1 MSFQIGLYIGPL
13 AIAAILSAGLAVVAW
28 RRRPTPGAAAL
39 SALML
44 TAVYWTIAYSLEI
57 IAVDLE
63 VMLFWTRME
72 YLAILAVPVL
82 WLIFVLQFS
91 GHGQWVTPR
100 FVAGL
105 AAFPTLTFILIWTPA
120 GLSLLYRE
128 TIVQINGSMTWLVV
142 TYGPLFWLQA
152 IYSYVLIVF
161 AVLLVLLALLRGGVV
176 QRTQNGAVLAAAL
189 TPLIGNAIYV
199 FGLSP
204 LLYVDLTPFL
214 FIITGIVSL
223 WALFRYHLLDLM
235 PVVRD
240 VLIER
245 MTDGVA
251 VVDAQGRVVDL
262 NRAAQQMIGQQTSA
276 LLGASAATVVP
287 EWPHL
292 IQQSRLEQP
301 ARMQVITGSE
311 DSRVYYD
318 VRVSPLLSDGETVQ
332 GWLAVFRDDTT
343 RVRAEQ
349 TEQQQRA
356 LIEGLRDALGALTST
371 LSIDEVLDRILELT
385 ASVVP
390 HEISNIMLIE
400 DGWAAVQRMRGYSA
414 SELPGIHNLRLN
426 VLDTPNLRRMAET
439 HQPLA
444 IGDTQQDP
452 NWMVVPGTGWLR
464 SYAAAPIISKGRAVG
479 FLNLDSSQPGHFT
492 QQHAQAL
499 KAFADQVGIA
509 LENAS
514 LYASLQESNAKLSLA
529 LRARE
534 EAIQNVSHELR
545 TPLTLMLGYVEFMA
559 NGELGPVTSDQANA
573 LRVVALQGRR
583 LQFIFNSL
591 LTLQTFQPKDI
602 HLEFMDCRTWLDA
615 TLDTWR
621 QVAAVAGLTIRL
633 VLPDH
638 LPPVMGAA
646 NYLDLA
652 LGNLLDNAIKFS
664 ASGRAITVSAREEG
678 AWVIISVADQG
689 IGVSTEQLNMI
700 FERFYQVDST
710 STRRHGGMG
719 IGLALCQAIVQ
730 AHNGRVWGES
740 AGPGQ
745 GATFFI
751 ALPVADPPAA
761 APGT

>member
-1 MSFQIGLYIGPL
+1 MSPQINLYTAL
-13 AIAAILSAGLAVVAW
+13 LILSALLSAVLAVLAW
-28 RRRPTPGAAAL
+28 RRRPTPGAVTLTVLMATVAYWAIFYAAE
-39 SALML
+39 
-44 TAVYWTIAYSLEI
+44 IAS
-57 IAVDLE
+57 VDLE
-63 VMLFWTRME
+63 TMLFLARMQ
-72 YLAILAVPVL
+72 YLAILAIPVL

-91 GHGQWVTPR
+91 GNKRWVTPR
-100 FVAGL
+100 FVVGL
-105 AAFPTLTFILIWTPA
+105 AALPVLTFVLIWTPA
-120 GLSLLYRE
+120 GQTWLYRE
-128 TIVQINGSMTWLVV
+128 ATVSTSESGAWLII

-161 AVLLVLLALLRGGVV
+161 AVLLVLMALLRGGAL
-176 QRTQNGAVLAAAL
+176 QRTQNGALLAGAL

-204 LLYVDLTPFL
+204 LVHVDLTPFL
-214 FIITGIVSL
+214 FMATGVISL
-223 WALFRYHLLDLM
+223 WALFRYHLLDLT

-240 VLIER
+240 ALVER

-262 NRAAQQMIGQQTSA
+262 NKAAQQMIGQRASA
-276 LLGASAATVVP
+276 ILGAPAVTVLP

-292 IQQSRLEQP
+292 IEQSRREQT
-301 ARMQVITGSE
+301 ARIQVMTGGE
-311 DSRVYYD
+311 DARAYYD
-318 VRVSPLLSDGETVQ
+318 VRVSPLRSDGETVQ

-349 TEQQQRA
+349 IEHQQRA

-400 DGWAAVQRMRGYSA
+400 DGWATVQRMRGYSA
-414 SELPGIHNLRLN
+414 SELPAVRNLRLS
-426 VLDTPNLRRMAET
+426 VLDTPNLRCMAES

-452 NWMVVPGTGWLR
+452 NWTVVPGTDWLR
-464 SYAAAPIISKGRAVG
+464 SYAAAPIISKGHAVG

-591 LTLQTFQPKDI
+591 LTLQTFQQKDI
-602 HLEFMDCRTWLDA
+602 HLQPMDCRDWLDG

-621 QVAAVAGLTIRL
+621 QVAAAADLTIRL
-633 VLPDH
+633 VLPDQ
-638 LPPVMGAA
+638 LPSVMGAA

-652 LGNLLDNAIKFS
+652 LGNLLDNAVKFS
-664 ASGRAITVSAREEG
+664 ASGSEITVSVRQDD

-689 IGVSTEQLNMI
+689 VGVSTEQMARL
-700 FERFYQVDST
+700 FERFYQVDGT

-719 IGLALCQAIVQ
+719 IGLALCRAIVQ
-730 AHNGRVWGES
+730 AHSGRVWVES

-751 ALPVADPPAA
+751 ALPVAAPQAS

>member
-1 MSFQIGLYIGPL
+1 MSPQINPYTGLL
-13 AIAAILSAGLAVVAW
+13 ALSALLSAVLAVLAW
-28 RRRPTPGAAAL
+28 RRRPTPGAATLAV
-39 SALML
+39 LMATVAYWAIL
-44 TAVYWTIAYSLEI
+44 YAVEIAS
-57 IAVDLE
+57 VDLE
-63 VMLFWTRME
+63 AMLFWARMQ

-82 WLIFVLQFS
+82 WLVFVLQFS

-100 FVAGL
+100 FLLGL
-105 AAFPTLTFILIWTPA
+105 AALPALTFVLLWTPA
-120 GLSLLYRE
+120 GLTWLYSQATVQVIGSLA
-128 TIVQINGSMTWLVV
+128 WLVV
-142 TYGPLFWLQA
+142 TYGPLFWVQGF
-152 IYSYVLIVF
+152 YSYVLIIF
-161 AVLLVLLALLRGGVV
+161 AMLLMVKELLHGGAL
-176 QRTQNGAVLAAAL
+176 QRVQNGAVLAAAL
-189 TPLIGNAIYV
+189 TPLIGNVFYV

-204 LLYVDLTPFL
+204 LLHIDLTPFV
-214 FIITGIVSL
+214 FIISGIISL

-235 PVVRD
+235 PVVRA

-251 VVDAQGRVVDL
+251 VVDAQSRVVDL
-262 NRAAQQMIGQQTSA
+262 NRAAQQMIGQHVSA
-276 LLGASAATVVP
+276 ILGAPAVTVVP
-287 EWPHL
+287 EWPEL
-292 IQQSRLEQP
+292 IQQASQGQI
-301 ARMQVITGSE
+301 ARAQVTTGTGDTSA
-311 DSRVYYD
+311 YYD
-318 VRVSPLLSDGETVQ
+318 VRVSPLTSDSEMVQ

-356 LIEGLRDALGALTST
+356 LIEGLRDALAALTST

-390 HEISNIMLIE
+390 HAISNIMLIE
-400 DGWAAVQRMRGYSA
+400 DGWAAVQRVRGYSA

-426 VLDTPNLRRMAET
+426 VQDTPNLRRMAES

-444 IGDTQQDP
+444 VGDTLQDP
-452 NWMVVPGTGWLR
+452 EWMVVPGTDWLR
-464 SYAAAPIISKGRAVG
+464 SYAAAPIISKGRPVG

-492 QQHAQAL
+492 QQHAQTL

-514 LYASLQESNAKLSLA
+514 LVASLQESNAQLSLA

-602 HLEFMDCRTWLDA
+602 QLDLMDCRTWLDA

-621 QVAAVAGLTIRL
+621 QVAAAADLTIRL
-633 VLPDH
+633 VLPDR
-638 LPPVMGAA
+638 LPLVMGAA

-652 LGNLLDNAIKFS
+652 LGNLLDNAVKFS
-664 ASGRAITVSAREEG
+664 GNGCEIIVSAWEDG
-678 AWVIISVADQG
+678 VGVTISVADQG
-689 IGVSTEQLNMI
+689 IGLSTEQKQMI
-700 FERFYQVDST
+700 FERFYQVDGT

-719 IGLALCQAIVQ
+719 IGLALCRAIVQ
-730 AHNGRVWGES
+730 AHNGRVWVES

-745 GATFFI
+745 GTTFFI
-751 ALPVADPPAA
+751 ALPVAAPPASP
-761 APGT
+761 PGT

>member
-1 MSFQIGLYIGPL
+1 MSPQINPYTGLL
-13 AIAAILSAGLAVVAW
+13 ALSALLSAVLAGLAW
-28 RRRPTPGAAAL
+28 RRRPTPGAGAL
-39 SALML
+39 AVLML
-44 TAVYWTIAYSLEI
+44 AVAYWAMAYIMEI
-57 IAVDLE
+57 IAADLE
-63 VMLFWTRME
+63 VMLFWARMQ

-82 WLIFVLQFS
+82 WLVFVLLFI
-91 GHGQWVTPR
+91 GHGRWVTPR
-100 FVAGL
+100 FLAGL
-105 AAFPTLTFILIWTPA
+105 AALPTLIFVLLWTPA
-120 GLSLLYRE
+120 GLAWFYRE
-128 TIVQINGSMTWLVV
+128 ATVRVGGAVTWLVV
-142 TYGPLFWLQA
+142 AYGPLFWLQA

-189 TPLIGNAIYV
+189 TPLIGNAVYV

-214 FIITGIVSL
+214 FVISGIVSL
-223 WALFRYHLLDLM
+223 WALLRYHLLDLM

-262 NRAAQQMIGQQTSA
+262 NRAAQQMIGQRASA
-276 LLGASAATVVP
+276 ILGAPAVTVVP

-301 ARMQVITGSE
+301 ARMQVIAGGE
-311 DSRVYYD
+311 EARAYYD

-332 GWLAVFRDDTT
+332 GWLAVFRDDTL

-400 DGWAAVQRMRGYSA
+400 DGWAAVQRIRGYST
-414 SELPGIHNLRLN
+414 SELPGIHNLRLS
-426 VLDTPNLRRMAET
+426 VLDTPNLRRMAES

-444 IGDTQQDP
+444 ISDTRQDL
-452 NWMVVPGTGWLR
+452 NWMVVPGTEWLR
-464 SYAAAPIISKGRAVG
+464 SYAAAPIISKGRAIG

-492 QQHAQAL
+492 QQHAHVL

-514 LYASLQESNAKLSLA
+514 LVASLQESNAKLSLA

-545 TPLTLMLGYVEFMA
+545 TPLTLMLGYVEFMT

-573 LRVVALQGRR
+573 LRVVALQGQR

-621 QVAAVAGLTIRL
+621 QVAAAAGLTIRL

-652 LGNLLDNAIKFS
+652 LGNLLDNAVKFS
-664 ASGRAITVSAREEG
+664 ASGREITVSAGEDG
-678 AWVIISVADQG
+678 VWVTIAVADQG
-689 IGVSTEQLNMI
+689 IGLSTEQKQMI
-700 FERFYQVDST
+700 FERFYQVDGT

-719 IGLALCQAIVQ
+719 IGLALCRAIVQ
-730 AHNGRVWGES
+730 AHNGRVWVES

-751 ALPVADPPAA
+751 ALPVAAPPDS